1 MKKIILIF
9 LFLFPLV
16 NASFGQELN
25 CQVSINTSQIQG
37 TVNKQIFDQLQ
48 RAIFEFMN
56 NNKWTTETFAV
67 QEKIDCSIFITIKEQ
82 AGSDQFSGTIQVTS
96 VRPVFKSS
104 YPSQILN
111 LEDEKFQFH
120 FQQFSQLEFNINTF
134 QNNLTAVLAFY
145 AYVII
150 ANDYDTFAQEGGNPY
165 WQKAQQI
172 VNNAQSAA
180 EQGWKSSESSNSQK
194 NRYWLVENAMQ
205 PVFKGV
211 RVSMY
216 EYHRLGLDIM
226 YDNPDAGRAAV
237 LKALRTLIPVAQIRP
252 ASWPMQNY
260 FQAKRDEVINIF
272 RGGTPEEKTSVL
284 EVLMTVDPAGTTK
297 YSKIQG

>member
-120 FQQFSQLEFNINTF
+120 FQQFSQL
-134 QNNLTAVLAFY
+134 
-145 AYVII
+145 
-150 ANDYDTFAQEGGNPY
+150 
-165 WQKAQQI
+165 
-172 VNNAQSAA
+172 
-180 EQGWKSSESSNSQK
+180 
-194 NRYWLVENAMQ
+194 
-205 PVFKGV
+205 
-211 RVSMY
+211 
-216 EYHRLGLDIM
+216 
-226 YDNPDAGRAAV
+226 
-237 LKALRTLIPVAQIRP
+237 
-252 ASWPMQNY
+252 
-260 FQAKRDEVINIF
+260 
-272 RGGTPEEKTSVL
+272 
-284 EVLMTVDPAGTTK
+284 
-297 YSKIQG
+297 